1 MDEVVN
7 VNFVKSML
15 VLKIRDTYKAPY
27 HKNKYLNLKK
37 KDCMGLIVFKKFMHQ
52 FTGNWSAGSYDIQ
65 FVIRDGGY
73 MISPI
78 YYTFC
83 RIDIRDGK
91 VVKVWKNSPYTRKIY
106 PIWEFFAEA
115 RKKPKKKVVKKKP
128 INKKVVKR
136 KVVKKKP
143 VKKKVVKKK

>member
-1 MDEVVN
+1 MDEVIK

-37 KDCMGLIVFKKFMHQ
+37 KDCMGLIVFKRFMHQ
-52 FTGNWSAGSYDIQ
+52 YTGNWSAGSYDIQ

-83 RIDIRDGK
+83 RIDIREGK

-106 PIWEFFAEA
+106 PIWEFFTEA
-115 RKKPKKKVVKKKP
+115 R
-128 INKKVVKR
+128 NKKVT
-136 KVVKKKP
+136 KKKKAVKNEP
-143 VKKKVVKKK
+143 VKKKVVKKKVVKKKK